1 MCSTNNM
8 KIIQVSDLHK
18 SYRVGTMDVPVLRG
32 ISMTIKRGEIVALIG
47 SSGSGKTTLMNI
59 IGCLDRPTSGRFWF
73 DGEEVSMLSRNQ
85 RARIRNQKIG
95 FVFQN
100 FNLLPR
106 TNALEN
112 VVMPMCYLSQ
122 HVSTRAANERAGQ
135 MLELVGLADRIL
147 HDPSQLSGGQ
157 QQRVAI
163 ARALVNSPELLLADE
178 PTGNLDTRTGTDILK
193 MFQNLNEKERIAILL
208 ITHDPKVVAYADRVI
223 SIQDGMIVDNCDEF

>member
-1 MCSTNNM
+1 MSSDSM
-8 KIIQVSDLHK
+8 EIVQVSDLYK

-32 ISMTIKRGEIVALIG
+32 ISMTIRRGEIVALIG

-59 IGCLDRPTSGRFWF
+59 IGCLDRPTTGRFWF

-85 RARIRNQKIG
+85 RASIRNKKIG

-106 TNALEN
+106 TSALEN
-112 VVMPMCYLSQ
+112 VVMPMLYLSQ
-122 HVSTRAANERAGQ
+122 HVSTRDANERAKE
-135 MLELVGLADRIL
+135 MLERVGLSDRLL

-193 MFQNLNEKERIAILL
+193 MFQDLNEKERIAILL
-208 ITHDPKVVAYADRVI
+208 ITHDPKVVAYANRVI
-223 SIQDGMIVDNCDEF
+223 SIRDGMIVDNADES

>member
-1 MCSTNNM
+1 MPSDNTH
-8 KIIQVSDLHK
+8 IVQVSDLHK

-32 ISMTIKRGEIVALIG
+32 ISMTIRRGEIVALMG

-85 RARIRNQKIG
+85 SARIRNRKIG

-106 TNALEN
+106 TSALEN
-112 VVMPMCYLSQ
+112 VVMPMLYLAE
-122 HVSTRAANERAGQ
+122 HVAARTANERAKE
-135 MLELVGLADRIL
+135 MLARVGLADRML

-163 ARALVNSPELLLADE
+163 ARALVNSPQLLLADE
-178 PTGNLDTRTGTDILK
+178 PTGNLDTRTGTDILE
-193 MFQNLNEKERIAILL
+193 MFQDLNQKEGIAILL
-208 ITHDPKVVAYADRVI
+208 ITHDPNVVAYANRVI
-223 SIQDGMIVDNCDEF
+223 SIRDGMIVDDGGEP